1 MSILV
6 TVSVNLADS
15 VTLRD
20 LRQFVE
26 AAERNGADPDLDLR
40 EYDDNDDLVGLSAVG
55 EVEAVEADDEGVD
68 EEGDVDEAD
77 DEEGDVDEAD
87 DEEGDVDEEGDE
99 ESDVDEEGDEESEV
113 DEKPPATGESYR
125 QS

>member
-55 EVEAVEADDEGVD
+55 EVEADDEGVD

-77 DEEGDVDEAD
+77 DEEG
-87 DEEGDVDEEGDE
+87 
-99 ESDVDEEGDEESEV
+99 DVDEEGDEESEV

>member
-40 EYDDNDDLVGLSAVG
+40 EYDDKDDLVGLSAVG
-55 EVEAVEADDEGVD
+55 EMEADDEDVDEEGDVDEADDEDVD

-77 DEEGDVDEAD
+77 DEEG
-87 DEEGDVDEEGDE
+87 
-99 ESDVDEEGDEESEV
+99 EV
-113 DEKPPATGESYR
+113 DEKPTATGESYR

>member
-55 EVEAVEADDEGVD
+55 EVEADGEGVDEEDGVD
-68 EEGDVDEAD
+68 EEGDEEDGVDEEGDEEDGVDEAD
-77 DEEGDVDEAD
+77 DEED
-87 DEEGDVDEEGDE
+87 
-99 ESDVDEEGDEESEV
+99 EV
-113 DEKPPATGESYR
+113 DEKPPAAGESYR

>member
-55 EVEAVEADDEGVD
+55 EVEADGEGVD
-68 EEGDVDEAD
+68 EED
-77 DEEGDVDEAD
+77 
-87 DEEGDVDEEGDE
+87 DVDEEGDE
-99 ESDVDEEGDEESEV
+99 EDGVDEADDEEDEV
-113 DEKPPATGESYR
+113 DEKPPAAGEYYR

>member
-26 AAERNGADPDLDLR
+26 AAERNGADPDLDLETTCLR
-40 EYDDNDDLVGLSAVG
+40 
-55 EVEAVEADDEGVD
+55 
-68 EEGDVDEAD
+68 
-77 DEEGDVDEAD
+77 
-87 DEEGDVDEEGDE
+87 
-99 ESDVDEEGDEESEV
+99 
-113 DEKPPATGESYR
+113 R
-125 QS
+125 

>member
-26 AAERNGADPDLDLR
+26 AAERNGADPELDLR

-55 EVEAVEADDEGVD
+55 EVEADGEGVDEEDGVD
-68 EEGDVDEAD
+68 EEGDEEDGVDEAD
-77 DEEGDVDEAD
+77 DEEG
-87 DEEGDVDEEGDE
+87 EEG
-99 ESDVDEEGDEESEV
+99 EV
-113 DEKPPATGESYR
+113 DEKPPAAGESYR

>member
-55 EVEAVEADDEGVD
+55 EVEADDEGVD

-77 DEEGDVDEAD
+77 DEEGDVDEEG

-99 ESDVDEEGDEESEV
+99 EGEV
-113 DEKPPATGESYR
+113 DEKPPATDESYR

>member
-26 AAERNGADPDLDLR
+26 AGERNGADPDLDLR

-55 EVEAVEADDEGVD
+55 EADDEGVD

-77 DEEGDVDEAD
+77 DEEGDVDE
-87 DEEGDVDEEGDE
+87 
-99 ESDVDEEGDEESEV
+99 
-113 DEKPPATGESYR
+113 KPPATGESYR